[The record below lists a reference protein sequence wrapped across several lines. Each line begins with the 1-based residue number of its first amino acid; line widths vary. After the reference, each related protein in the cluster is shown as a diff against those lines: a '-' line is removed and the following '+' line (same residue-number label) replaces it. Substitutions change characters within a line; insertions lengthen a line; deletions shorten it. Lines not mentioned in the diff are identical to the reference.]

1 MAEVGDVVV
10 IKVVAKEDAMIVEVV
25 TVAEMIAEV
34 EADLKNVA
42 DLLEEMMGNLRE
54 KAEDV
59 ATSLRE
65 AVLVGEDGK
74 DKFSYI
80 YKIVASV

>member
-1 MAEVGDVVV
+1 MVVDVIMA
-10 IKVVAKEDAMIVEVV
+10 VAKEDAMIVEVV

-42 DLLEEMMGNLRE
+42 DHLLAEMTENLRE

-65 AVLVGEDGK
+65 VVQVEEDGK
-74 DKFSYI
+74 DNFTYFS
-80 YKIVASV
+80 KIVASV